1 MARNTPLSTLLTMLK
16 AAVGD
21 SLTIGTQSDAL
32 YKQRLSDK
40 QQWLAGE
47 YDFPFLKDRWDVLIS
62 AGNRYLDFP
71 TVTNDGTTGINISF
85 ERPVV
90 VRVNW
95 TNNWQEVRYGI
106 DELTEFNNLNSDTT
120 QPGWAQQSNDPIQR
134 WQFNGENQF
143 EIWPIPATRSTI
155 RFVGQRVLG
164 PLVAPTDTADLDDQF
179 LVYSLAVELLLK
191 KKSADAQSLL
201 ASAQQRFNALR
212 AVYPS
217 RTRQIVLGG
226 QLKDRMWRRRVPIVT
241 IAGGSNSG
249 GDSGDG
255 TVIGTG

>member
-21 SLTIGTQSDAL
+21 SLTIGTQSDTL

-62 AGNRYLDFP
+62 AGDRYLTFP
-71 TVTNDGTTGINISF
+71 TVTNAGNTFAISF
-85 ERPVV
+85 ERPVNV
-90 VRVNW
+90 FVNW

-106 DELTEFNNLNSDTT
+106 DELTEYNNLNSDSN
-120 QPGWAQQSNDPIQR
+120 QPGWAQQVNDPIQR
-134 WQFNGENQF
+134 WEFNAELSF
-143 EIWPIPATRSTI
+143 EIWPIPATRSTL
-155 RFVGQRVLG
+155 RFVGQRALS
-164 PLVAPTDTADLDDQF
+164 PLVDPTDTADLDDQF
-179 LVYSLAVELLLK
+179 LVYSLAVDLLLK

-201 ASAQQRFNALR
+201 AAAQQRFNALR

-217 RTRQIVLGG
+217 RTRQIILGG

-241 IAGGSNSG
+241 VAGGSSG